1 MELKVKAG
9 VLPFQPPPE
18 FVLAQQ
24 LLLYMLWGPT
34 FCGIYGW
41 ANEAVKKG
49 RVLSRVKVYLAISIL
64 CLVTVVWAVGWAYSL
79 HLTTGLTTVR
89 FLFLTVFSCLDFFPI
104 YTLLK
109 RKVIPYKIFVLTGLL
124 ILIPVAVFWSMGF

>member
-1 MELKVKAG
+1 M
-9 VLPFQPPPE
+9 LPFQPPPPE

-24 LLLYMLWGPT
+24 LLLYMLWLPT
-34 FCGIYGW
+34 FCGVYGW

-64 CLVTVVWAVGWAYSL
+64 CLVTVVWAVGLAYSL